1 MKQHI
6 SDKAEVSVDFP
17 EKSYYG
23 TFSRQSSF
31 ELKADEHGIHIDL
44 QRDSGEKRH
53 VGFHIHYHL
62 LADLLTAIG
71 EGLAKQKGLEQI
83 ERELLTEAAHS
94 LSAALDAPAK
104 KTGKT
109 KSKR

>member
-6 SDKAEVSVDFP
+6 SDKAEVSIDFP

-31 ELKADEHGIHIDL
+31 ELKTDKHGVHIDL
-44 QRDSGEKRH
+44 QRDTGEKRH

-71 EGLAKQKGLEQI
+71 EGLKKQKGLQQI
-83 ERELLTEAAHS
+83 ERELLTEAAHA
-94 LSAALDAPAK
+94 LSAALDAKPKPKA
-104 KTGKT
+104 